1 LKLMKLIGSSVTMI
15 NESFNLGYRS
25 VLLTITILILI
36 SCGYRVGY
44 GLKEAV
50 GEKGIYL
57 GFVRNMTGEYGIEQ
71 EFIKSLH
78 QKFLSQNIR
87 FSDDRN
93 KSDYELNVII
103 RSVVNTPISYR
114 QGINVA
120 YTYLY
125 ECRIDAD
132 FLLINRKTNSRKT
145 FTISDG
151 ARYFSS
157 DVPATTEANR
167 RLALNRG
174 INQIVER
181 FIREL
186 TIGIQGI

>member
-1 LKLMKLIGSSVTMI
+1 MNKKKLNLII
-15 NESFNLGYRS
+15 NFIIFTGLF
-25 VLLTITILILI
+25 

-50 GEKGIYL
+50 GDKGIYL
-57 GFVRNMTGEYGIEQ
+57 GFVRNMTSEYGIEQ

-87 FSDDRN
+87 LSDDKN

-103 RSVVNTPISYR
+103 KSVINIPVSYR

-125 ECRIDAD
+125 EYRIDAD
-132 FLLINRKTNSRKT
+132 FLLVNRKTNNNKT
-145 FTISDG
+145 FTISDV

-157 DVPATTEANR
+157 DVPATTESNK
-167 RLALNRG
+167 RLALNRN
-174 INQIVER
+174 INQIIDR

-186 TIGIQGI
+186 SIGIQGI